1 MIPPTFDPKTT
12 SPGEREVFERLRDDP
27 ATGDWTA
34 LHSLGIAKHPTQSQ
48 GEADFVV
55 LVPGLGVAVIEVK
68 SHTSVA
74 RLADGNWKLGSHR
87 PARRGPFEQ
96 ADHAMHAIKNRTGS
110 VTGVPFTSV
119 VFFTNCRFQITN
131 PTEWHS
137 WQSIDTVAFH
147 RRPISQLITATLK
160 SQRSH
165 LTQAPNAK
173 RWFDPRSSEPAAET
187 CDRLVQILRPSFDF
201 SEPPKIRRY
210 RRHEEVERFTQEQF
224 FLLDMIAKNQRCV
237 VEGAAGT
244 GKTFIALEAAR
255 RFAAD
260 GARVLLCCYNRM
272 LGAWLKEATATE
284 PNITATHLH
293 SYMRSISASAPLEGY
308 VSDQDFHD
316 EVLPD
321 LALTRLLEEPDPPFD
336 VLVIDECQDLM
347 LDSFLDVFDAA
358 LRGGLGSGKWL
369 FFGDFT
375 NQAIYDSGRGGLT
388 LLTARDPSATHLSLQ
403 KNCRNVPSIAQYVE
417 ISSNLNP
424 GYAGYLRPT
433 NDRNTEHEWWKTAEE
448 QRELLAK
455 HLGRLLADGFA
466 PDEIVVLSPRRDG
479 SAAELLSE
487 APSWARK
494 LTRMPSTNSSSITFG
509 TVHAFKG
516 LDSPAVIVTD
526 FESIS
531 TPKNESLFYIAAS
544 RARDDLTVL
553 ANEATRRDF
562 RRIISGE

>member
-1 MIPPTFDPKTT
+1 MIPPTYDPKTT

-55 LVPGLGVAVIEVK
+55 LVPGLGVTIVEVK
-68 SHTSVA
+68 SHTRVA
-74 RLADGNWKLGSHR
+74 RLADGYWKLGSHR
-87 PARRGPFEQ
+87 PERRGPFEQ
-96 ADHAMHAIKNRTGS
+96 ADLAMYALKKKASS
-110 VTGVPFTSV
+110 VTGVPFTPV
-119 VFFTNCRFQITN
+119 VLFTHCRFQVED

-137 WQSIDTVAFH
+137 WQSVDTVAFH
-147 RRPISQLITATLK
+147 RRPISQLITGILK
-160 SQRSH
+160 SHRSH
-165 LTQAPNAK
+165 LTQTPNAK
-173 RWFDPRSSEPAAET
+173 SWFDPRSSEPTAET

-210 RRHEEVERFTQEQF
+210 RRQEEVDRFTQEQYF
-224 FLLDMIAKNQRCV
+224 VLDMIAKNRRCV

-260 GARVLLCCYNRM
+260 GSHVLLCCYNRL
-272 LGAWLKEATATE
+272 LGAWLKEATTAE
-284 PNITATHLH
+284 PNITTTHLH
-293 SYMRSISASAPLEGY
+293 GYMRSITATAASTGLASG
-308 VSDQDFHD
+308 QDFHD
-316 EVLPD
+316 QVLPD
-321 LALTRLLEEPDPPFD
+321 LALTHLLDEPDPPFD
-336 VLVIDECQDLM
+336 VLVIDEAQDLM

-358 LRGGLGSGKWL
+358 VRGGLGSGKWL

-375 NQAIYDSGRGGLT
+375 NQAIYDSGRGGIA
-388 LLTARDPSATHLSLQ
+388 LLTDRDPSSTSLSLQ

-417 ISSNLNP
+417 ISSNLDP
-424 GYAGYLRPT
+424 GYAGYLRPA
-433 NDRNTEHEWWKTAEE
+433 NDRNTEHAWWKTAEE
-448 QRELLAK
+448 QQQLLAN

-466 PDEIVVLSPRRDG
+466 PSEIVVLSPRRDG

-487 APSWARK
+487 TPGWARK
-494 LTRMPSTNSSSITFG
+494 LAKIPNTNSSAISFG
-509 TVHAFKG
+509 TVHSFKG

-553 ANEATRRDF
+553 ASEATRRDF
-562 RRIISGE
+562 RRIISGG